1 LQVVHNDPYKI
12 NVTTTNLDEIS
23 STYDEEDD
31 VDEIVF
37 EKTTHPTTTTT
48 TTTTTIPISLSSKSF
63 KPSILKIYSENI
75 TVKIGSAAL
84 LKCSPRLSDKLGHEG
99 EILNKLSLDEYT
111 RTKSV
116 K

>member
-1 LQVVHNDPYKI
+1 LQVVHNDPFKI

-23 STYDEEDD
+23 STYDEEDN

-48 TTTTTIPISLSSKSF
+48 TTTTTIPTSLSSKSF

>member
-1 LQVVHNDPYKI
+1 LQVVHNDPFKI

-23 STYDEEDD
+23 STYDEEDN

-48 TTTTTIPISLSSKSF
+48 TTTIPTSLSSKSF